1 MAEYTLI
8 RDYLLAIDVGV
19 QGRADAA
26 DLRDELSDHL
36 HSAVDRLCADGL
48 DMVEAQRASLKNFGE
63 PALVA
68 QLLAA
73 VPPKGFP
80 MYTFFTRGASY
91 FAFAAAAL
99 WVLAAAGFPF
109 LQETLFPDAAE
120 TAYVTMVVVLAFAGL
135 FAGLTLLAVNM
146 RLAGSFD
153 SVTALV
159 ATLMVLALASTLL
172 APWFLLAWLGL
183 IIAATSITLNR
194 AKPTPLGNGSPS
206 ILLGTVWPILTIIVV
221 IAAFVISTASG
232 VFTPELQDTIQA
244 IALPAVCLVYAAGMV
259 TLGLRL
265 RTVSVTQSDRGPLI
279 HA

>member
-8 RDYLLAIDVGV
+8 RDYLLAIDLGV

-36 HSAVDRLCADGL
+36 HSAVDRLCAGGL
-48 DMVEAQRASLKNFGE
+48 DSVEAQRTALRNFGE

-73 VPPKGFP
+73 VPPKGSP
-80 MYTFFTRGASY
+80 MYTFFNRGASY

-109 LQETLFPDAAE
+109 LQEALFPGVTE
-120 TAYVTMVVVLAFAGL
+120 TAYVTMVVMLAFAGL
-135 FAGLTLLAVNM
+135 LAGLTLLAVNV

-153 SVTALV
+153 SVTTIV
-159 ATLMVLALASTLL
+159 AALMVLAVASTVL
-172 APWFLLAWLGL
+172 APWFLPAWLGL
-183 IIAATSITLNR
+183 ILAATSITLNR

-206 ILLGTVWPILTIIVV
+206 ILLGTVWPILTIVV
-221 IAAFVISTASG
+221 VVAAFVISTVSG
-232 VFTPELQDTIQA
+232 VFTPELQDLIQA

-265 RTVSVTQSDRGPLI
+265 RTVSVSQSDRGPLI
-279 HA
+279 QA